1 MSTQETVF
9 DFVAKSYKL
18 DSAEGLTPETT
29 FESCGKESMK
39 MIGLLAMIENE
50 LDVEVPLRDGMN
62 MKTLGELV
70 ERVESEL

>member
-1 MSTQETVF
+1 MTTAETVF
-9 DFVAKSYKL
+9 DFVAKAYKL
-18 DSAEGLTPETT
+18 DSAEGLTNETT

-50 LDVEVPLRDGMN
+50 LDIEVPLRDGMN

-70 ERVESEL
+70 ERVEAEL